1 MGRASP
7 LARAHED
14 RGARVTEFGGWTMP
28 VRFDGTRVEH
38 EAVRES
44 VGKFDVS
51 HMGELRVTGPDA
63 PALVDRL
70 QTNDAGTLAPGEA
83 RYGGVTDERGVL
95 LDDTVVYR
103 RPDEEDE
110 PSYLLVPNAGH
121 DEEATAR
128 AVRVRDAA
136 GLTADV
142 ENATEDLAM
151 VAVQGPDAPAL
162 VDDATAADVA
172 TLDRFEVTTAK
183 LGDVD
188 CLVATTGYTGEAG
201 VEVVCPWDAAA
212 RVWAAF
218 DCQPCGL
225 GTRDTLRLEMGYLLS
240 GQEFD
245 PETEP
250 RTPFEAGI
258 GFAVD
263 RSTPFVG
270 RDALAGATDPDERLV
285 GLRLTERG
293 VPRHGYPVLAD
304 GREVGTVTSG
314 TVSPTLDEPIALAY
328 LPRAHRDPGTA
339 VAVEVRGDPVAAR
352 VTRSPFVARTDT

>member
-1 MGRASP
+1 MGRVSP
-7 LARAHED
+7 LAEAHEE

-38 EAVRES
+38 GAVREAA
-44 VGKFDVS
+44 GKFDVS

-70 QTNDAGTLAPGEA
+70 QTNDAAHLAPGEA
-83 RYGGVTDERGVL
+83 CYGGVTDERGVL

-103 RPDEEDE
+103 RPDEGDE

-121 DEEATAR
+121 DEAATAR
-128 AVRVRDAA
+128 AERVRDTA

-142 ENATEDLAM
+142 ENVTGEWAM

-162 VDDATAADVA
+162 VDGATDADVAGLGRFEAATAAVA
-172 TLDRFEVTTAK
+172 
-183 LGDVD
+183 GVD
-188 CLVATTGYTGEAG
+188 CLVAATGYTGEAG
-201 VEVVCPWDAAA
+201 VEVFCPWGAAE
-212 RVWAAF
+212 RVWEAF

-225 GTRDTLRLEMGYLLS
+225 GARDTLRLEMGYLLS

-263 RSTPFVG
+263 LATPFVG
-270 RDALAGATDPDERLV
+270 RDALADATDPDERLV

-293 VPRHGYPVLAD
+293 VPRHGYPVLA
-304 GREVGTVTSG
+304 GGEAVGTVTSG

-328 LPRAHRDPGTA
+328 LPRAGRDPGTT

-352 VTRSPFVARTDT
+352 VTRPPFVSTDS